1 MLARGRE
8 GGGEGGGSHSLAR
21 SEATLPPKSALRI
34 IFLDFAVAAAA
45 AVAASVSCALR
56 QHLLLPPVHAS
67 LRVVSRIKRGLS
79 IVTII
84 AHSSHRRSFFPSLR
98 RRPLRPIRRW
108 CYCWVSLSKQVL
120 RNAVD
125 FLRVLA
131 PPRIMHRATA
141 AGCFKFIVFYPLSC
155 QVRFGVDQVVG
166 LVMWKKYHCMKMS
179 FCS

>member
-1 MLARGRE
+1 MLPR
-8 GGGEGGGSHSLAR
+8 SLAQ
-21 SEATLPPKSALRI
+21 TT
-34 IFLDFAVAAAA
+34 
-45 AVAASVSCALR
+45 R
-56 QHLLLPPVHAS
+56 QHLLVPNKAVTPSVAAFFTPNKAATPSVAS
-67 LRVVSRIKRGLS
+67 RACLAPSCLS
-79 IVTII
+79 NQARTEHCFSIII

-125 FLRVLA
+125 FLRVFA

-141 AGCFKFIVFYPLSC
+141 SGCFKFIVFYPLSC

-179 FCS
+179 FC